1 MTIITNPIIN
11 RLRKG
16 AIAMAAI
23 LTLAVTGTNAAT
35 PERKIVRPDLEQI
48 KKETTDPKS
57 KFYYPKLMESYL
69 GNDTILT
76 ADDFRYLY
84 YGYLFQEDYEPYRRS
99 YNPGRQKELE
109 PLYSKPNHTREEC
122 RAIMNFAE
130 DVLADN
136 PFDLRQLHFRVY
148 SYGKLGKENLAKIW
162 QQKLNSIL
170 MTIAT
175 SGTGIDPENSWIV
188 VLPAHEYDFLNLSGF
203 TATGQKFV
211 EPYYDFISVTPK
223 KDSDPKGYYFDIKAI
238 LEEYYRKHP
247 NELED

>member
-57 KFYYPKLMESYL
+57 KYYYPKLM
-69 GNDTILT
+69 
-76 ADDFRYLY
+76 
-84 YGYLFQEDYEPYRRS
+84 EDYEPYRRS

-136 PFDLRQLHFRVY
+136 PFDLRQLNFRVY